1 MATTSCGWA
10 YISTQNQTGGR
21 QATISRVVGSQPERP
36 PPVARNS
43 RITPTMRNSQTTYPV
58 RIVGQ
63 TALPRC
69 DQPHHGGHR
78 LRTAV
83 TQHGPQ
89 GKGTLP
95 PTLAT
100 KPMLPAMIGYTG
112 AAKVEMLNG
121 CGGYMH
127 TSCP

>member
-1 MATTSCGWA
+1 
-10 YISTQNQTGGR
+10 
-21 QATISRVVGSQPERP
+21 
-36 PPVARNS
+36 
-43 RITPTMRNSQTTYPV
+43 MRNSHTTYPV

-69 DQPHHGGHR
+69 DQP
-78 LRTAV
+78 TMAV
-83 TQHGPQ
+83 TAFAQLCPNAVPE

-127 TSCP
+127 TSCPCEKAHVG